1 MHTFLLCNK
10 ECVHICTSRC
20 VFTVAFNPLA
30 LHQLLSIYRVLGLS
44 PTPVIKHYRVL
55 GLGVKANVCVCVCV
69 CVCVLVT
76 QSCLTLCDPMR

>member
-1 MHTFLLCNK
+1 MHNFLLCNK
-10 ECVHICTSRC
+10 ECVRICTSRC

-44 PTPVIKHYRVL
+44 PTL
-55 GLGVKANVCVCVCV
+55 CVKANVSVCVCV

-76 QSCLTLCDPMR
+76 QSCLTLCDPMM